1 MKRRKYLT
9 FAAVVLSVAMMAG
22 CGDQKKEEKA
32 KTEEIESESEE
43 KKTEET
49 EGKEVDPETV
59 LDFKASDY
67 VTLGDYKKL
76 PVEYPTPSVS
86 DEEVE
91 MYIEEQLAENVTYE
105 EMDRAAQEGDCVKID
120 YTGTID
126 GEEFE
131 GGSEEDCEIILGE
144 GDMLEEFEENLFGKK
159 AGEEFTFS
167 LVFPEDYYEELAG
180 KKAEFAVTVK
190 SVSEVNMPEYDEAF
204 IEKVSE
210 YHTKEEYE
218 SSIKEELL
226 ADSEAAS
233 VMEAQENALKLA
245 VMNSFTEEYP
255 EPLYDLFYDQMKE
268 SYEIFAEMFGQEF
281 EEEDV
286 KEEALNL
293 VNEFL
298 VVKAIA
304 EKEGIEVTQE
314 EYQKEAEKL
323 AKESEYESLEEFE
336 GDYGKADI
344 MIQIIRQRVVEFLY
358 DSAELKEIPS
368 EEYYQEESLDGEEIE
383 LEDEELDG
391 EEIKLEE
398 ESSDGEKIEL
408 EDEELDGEEIKLEDG
423 E

>member
-1 MKRRKYLT
+1 MKKRKY
-9 FAAVVLSVAMMAG
+9 FAAAAMALSIAMMTG
-22 CGDQKKEEKA
+22 CGDQKKEG
-32 KTEEIESESEE
+32 KTETQEIESEE
-43 KKTEET
+43 KKTEQTEET
-49 EGKEVDPETV
+49 QEKEVDPETV

-76 PVEYPTPSVS
+76 SVEYPTPSVS

-91 MYIEEQLAENVTYE
+91 MYIEEQLVENTTYNE
-105 EMDRAAQEGDCVKID
+105 VDRAAQEGDCVKID

-144 GDMLEEFEENLFGKK
+144 GSMLEEFEENLSGKK

-180 KKAEFAVTVK
+180 KEAEFAVTVK
-190 SVSEVNMPEYDEAF
+190 SVSEVNTPEYDEAF

-218 SSIKEELL
+218 ASVKEELL
-226 ADSEAAS
+226 ADSEEAS

-255 EPLYDLFYDQMKE
+255 QPLYDLFYGQMKE

-281 EEEDV
+281 EEDDV

-304 EKEGIEVTQE
+304 EKEGIEVTEE
-314 EYQKEAEKL
+314 EYQKEAERL
-323 AKESEYESLEEFE
+323 AEENEYESVEEFE

-344 MIQIIRQRVVEFLY
+344 MIQIIRERVVEFLY
-358 DSAELKEIPS
+358 DSAELKEVS
-368 EEYYQEESLDGEEIE
+368 AEEYYKEESLDGEEIE
-383 LEDEELDG
+383 LEDDSLDG
-391 EEIKLEE
+391 EEI
-398 ESSDGEKIEL
+398 EL
-408 EDEELDGEEIKLEDG
+408 EDDSLNGEIIDLEDDSPDGEETES